1 MNLPNAQI
9 IPLFGANG
17 AGKSTLIRAIRD
29 SLQAPAKHRAAV
41 QKYQKTWEIEDV
53 EKEIQSGTWKGN
65 TIRNELERIDTLDTL
80 TFEYDE
86 ESLCG
91 GIAVPK
97 KPIALY
103 SYCNS
108 QDNLRRG
115 SHDKLESVG
124 RFFSFFESQHL
135 SEGQTIMYSLKD
147 FINGLISDKE
157 AHKENQNILLLMD
170 EFDSGLSIENVIYLC
185 RRMQHRTWQE
195 FQNGAIRYYRR
206 SEDPKARIG
215 MSVRQKNGLDAVCV
229 EYHSATD
236 LAVRFPDGKTASHRT
251 WDHFTHGAILH
262 PLFTT
267 YNGSSDFYGYTVRRA
282 FEDASDKVFYRC
294 VDNRTGEKSIRT
306 LEELIP
312 KDRLKKTAP

>member
-1 MNLPNAQI
+1 MITTIHVDNNTKTDAILFAKTFDLLKLPNAQI

-53 EKEIQSGTWKGN
+53 EKEMQSGTWKGN
-65 TIRNELERIDTLDTL
+65 VIRKELERIDALDTL
-80 TFEYDE
+80 EFEYDE

-115 SHDKLESVG
+115 SHDKLENVD
-124 RFFSFFESQHL
+124 RFISFFESQHL

-185 RRMQHRTWQE
+185 RRMKVLAHKWRDMQIIFAFNNPAVLTVFPDVISVYTGEVLHIETMPKMLAE
-195 FQNGAIRYYRR
+195 IKKH
-206 SEDPKARIG
+206 EKELKKARQTSRG
-215 MSVRQKNGLDAVCV
+215 KYKTFLD
-229 EYHSATD
+229 E
-236 LAVRFPDGKTASHRT
+236 
-251 WDHFTHGAILH
+251 
-262 PLFTT
+262 
-267 YNGSSDFYGYTVRRA
+267 
-282 FEDASDKVFYRC
+282 
-294 VDNRTGEKSIRT
+294 
-306 LEELIP
+306 
-312 KDRLKKTAP
+312 

>member
-80 TFEYDE
+80 TFE
-86 ESLCG
+86 
-91 GIAVPK
+91 
-97 KPIALY
+97 
-103 SYCNS
+103 
-108 QDNLRRG
+108 
-115 SHDKLESVG
+115 
-124 RFFSFFESQHL
+124 
-135 SEGQTIMYSLKD
+135 
-147 FINGLISDKE
+147 
-157 AHKENQNILLLMD
+157 
-170 EFDSGLSIENVIYLC
+170 
-185 RRMQHRTWQE
+185 
-195 FQNGAIRYYRR
+195 
-206 SEDPKARIG
+206 
-215 MSVRQKNGLDAVCV
+215 
-229 EYHSATD
+229 
-236 LAVRFPDGKTASHRT
+236 DGKTASHRT

>member
-1 MNLPNAQI
+1 MITTIHVDNNTKTDAILFAKTFDLLKLPNAQI
-9 IPLFGANG
+9 VPLFGANG

-41 QKYQKTWEIEDV
+41 QKYKKTWEIEDV
-53 EKEIQSGTWKGN
+53 EKEMQSGTWKGN
-65 TIRNELERIDTLDTL
+65 VIRKELERIDTLDTL
-80 TFEYDE
+80 GLEYDE

-103 SYCNS
+103 SYCNG

-115 SHDKLESVG
+115 SHDKLENVD
-124 RFFSFFESQHL
+124 RFVSFFESQHL

-185 RRMQHRTWQE
+185 RRMKVLTHKWPDMQIIFAFNNPAVLTVFPDVISVYTGEVLHIETMPE
-195 FQNGAIRYYRR
+195 MLAEIKKH
-206 SEDPKARIG
+206 EKELKKARQTSRG
-215 MSVRQKNGLDAVCV
+215 KYKTFLD
-229 EYHSATD
+229 E
-236 LAVRFPDGKTASHRT
+236 
-251 WDHFTHGAILH
+251 
-262 PLFTT
+262 
-267 YNGSSDFYGYTVRRA
+267 
-282 FEDASDKVFYRC
+282 
-294 VDNRTGEKSIRT
+294 
-306 LEELIP
+306 
-312 KDRLKKTAP
+312 